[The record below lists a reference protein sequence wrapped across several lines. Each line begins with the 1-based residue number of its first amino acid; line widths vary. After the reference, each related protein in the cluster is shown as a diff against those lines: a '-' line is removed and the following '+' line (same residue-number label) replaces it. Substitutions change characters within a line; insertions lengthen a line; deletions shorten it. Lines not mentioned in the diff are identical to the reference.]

1 MEQRELT
8 WRERGQLWTRMGIR
22 LALTA
27 AALLL
32 LCLALPPL
40 LSLFM
45 PFVLALVLAW
55 LLNPA
60 VRWIHKRL
68 KISRRVISLLIIIL
82 VFAVAGALVFWFAYT
97 IGSEIYSLVSNWTA
111 IGSTVGEGI
120 DALAKHFEHL
130 FRLLPEGVN
139 EWIDGTYLRLTA
151 WLQEAVPTL
160 ITSVGKSAGSIAMSI
175 PSWAIATVV
184 FVMGTYFIM
193 ADYPRIRM
201 LVTDRMSDGVHH
213 FLSQVRRVAVGA
225 FGGYVRAQLILSIV
239 VFFILLVGFAVTGQ
253 SYALL
258 LAFLFAVMDFIP
270 IIGSGTAMVPWAVV
284 CLVMGDIRKALEL
297 MVIWGVVCLFR
308 RLAEPKVVGNQT
320 GLSPILSL
328 ISIYVGMKLA
338 GVLGMVFGPVLV
350 LIVLNVAKMDV
361 FIGTRRDLKLAVQD
375 VRAILARGRE
385 GA

>member
-27 AALLL
+27 AVLLL
-32 LCLALPPL
+32 LCFALPPL
-40 LSLFM
+40 LKLFM
-45 PFVLALVLAW
+45 PFVLALILAW
-55 LLNPA
+55 ILNPV

-68 KISRRVISLLIIIL
+68 KISRRVISLLVIFL

-97 IGSEIYSLVSNWTA
+97 IGSEVYSLVSNWSA
-111 IGSTVGEGI
+111 IGSEVE
-120 DALAKHFEHL
+120 DALRALAERFER
-130 FRLLPEGVN
+130 FFYLLPEGVTS
-139 EWIDGTYLRLTA
+139 WIDGTYLRLTA
-151 WLQEAVPTL
+151 WLQESIPSL
-160 ITSVGKSAGSIAMSI
+160 IASVGKGAGSIAMSI

-201 LVTDRMSDGVHH
+201 LATDRMSPGVHH

-225 FGGYVRAQLILSIV
+225 FGGYVRAQLILSLA
-239 VFFILLVGFAVTGQ
+239 VFFILLIGFFITRQ
-253 SYALL
+253 SYSLL

-284 CLVMGDIRKALEL
+284 CLFLGDIRKALEL
-297 MVIWGVVCLFR
+297 MVIWGIVCLFR
-308 RLAEPKVVGNQT
+308 RVAEPKVVGNQT

-338 GVLGMVFGPVLV
+338 GVLGMIFGPVLV
-350 LIVLNVAKMDV
+350 LIVLNMAKMDV
-361 FIGTRRDLKLAVQD
+361 FYGARQDVKLAVQD
-375 VRAILARGRE
+375 VCAILKGGRTDS
-385 GA
+385 

>member
-68 KISRRVISLLIIIL
+68 KISRRVISLLIILL

-151 WLQEAVPTL
+151 WLQETVPTL

>member
-22 LALTA
+22 LALAA

-32 LCLALPPL
+32 LCFALPPL

-68 KISRRVISLLIIIL
+68 KISRRVISLLIILL
-82 VFAVAGALVFWFAYT
+82 VFAVAGGLVFWFAYT
-97 IGSEIYSLVSNWTA
+97 IGSEIYSLVSNWAA
-111 IGSTVGEGI
+111 IGAAVEDGLNTLSGY
-120 DALAKHFEHL
+120 FER
-130 FRLLPEGVN
+130 FDYLLPDGV
-139 EWIDGTYLRLTA
+139 EAWIGGVRVQLTT
-151 WLQEAVPTL
+151 WLQEAVPAL
-160 ITSVGKSAGSIAMSI
+160 ITSVGKGAGSIAMSI

-184 FVMGTYFIM
+184 FVMGTYFIV

-201 LVTDRMSDGVHH
+201 LATDRMSDGVHH

-225 FGGYVRAQLILSIV
+225 FGGYVRAQVILSVV
-239 VFFILLVGFAVTGQ
+239 VFFILLFGFAVTGQ

-284 CLVMGDIRKALEL
+284 SLFLGDIRSALEL

-385 GA
+385 DT

>member
-68 KISRRVISLLIIIL
+68 KISRRVISLLIILL

-385 GA
+385 SA

>member
-68 KISRRVISLLIIIL
+68 KISRRVISLLIILL